1 MKEKNKICPGK
12 CIRSLARRFF
22 AVLGSLVLVL
32 SALGAMLDGDNVMFC
47 TQVLWIA
54 LFALLVAL
62 AFSVTDFLSAHH
74 VGSVLVHATHFVLSY
89 VSFLLTFVWG
99 GGAESYLR
107 SNTAFTTRI
116 FMVICMS
123 FLFIGVYAVC
133 AVVRLIASHITHR
146 RADKAKEYTPL
157 YSDLTDEH

>member
-1 MKEKNKICPGK
+1 MEKRKIKPQK
-12 CIRSLARRFF
+12 ALESLCRRFF
-22 AVLGSLVLVL
+22 TTFGSIVLAL
-32 SALGAMLDGDNVMFC
+32 SALGGVLGSDNVMFC
-47 TQVLWIA
+47 SQLLWIA

-62 AFSVTDFLSAHH
+62 AFAVTDFLCAHH
-74 VGSVLVHATHFVLSY
+74 VGSVLTHAVHFVLSY

-133 AVVRLIASHITHR
+133 AVVRSVAGHVAHR
-146 RADKAKEYTPL
+146 RADKAKAYKPL
-157 YSDLTDEH
+157 YSDLTDEK